1 MQYLRVRNW
10 DRWQSYRKDRGQP
23 PWIKLWRSLLRNV
36 DWLTLTDEQRG
47 QLVGIWMLAADRDGT
62 IPADPA
68 AVKLLCSMQ
77 NLPDFM
83 LFRDKGFL
91 EFDARV
97 ASSWRQGDATLASG
111 WRQRDASESESESE
125 AEKIPAPEPKP
136 KTARQAPLAA
146 SVTAVQIVTLVN
158 ERFGTNRSA
167 SPTLIRAVEILLRA
181 GHAADD
187 IMLVVR
193 HRLTNEEWFTPA
205 KFGAESLIRRDK
217 FPSMLQVAKDS
228 QPRPITSAS
237 VDEGGWEY

>member
-1 MQYLRVRNW
+1 MPSDTWL
-10 DRWQSYRKDRGQP
+10 
-23 PWIKLWRSLLRNV
+23 KLHTSLLTSAKFCNLPSNDHRWAFV
-36 DWLTLTDEQRG
+36 CLLLLAKKGLESAPESLTLGHLFLGKKRWKTVRADLIDAGLLDALGRVNGFEDS
-47 QLVGIWMLAADRDGT
+47 QLTPDAIRMRRYRERNEKRNSYGNSYANGDGDSRKQKAEEEKT
-62 IPADPA
+62 PLPP
-68 AVKLLCSMQ
+68 KL
-77 NLPDFM
+77 
-83 LFRDKGFL
+83 
-91 EFDARV
+91 
-97 ASSWRQGDATLASG
+97 
-111 WRQRDASESESESE
+111 
-125 AEKIPAPEPKP
+125 
-136 KTARQAPLAA
+136 KTARQASLAA

-205 KFGAESLIRRDK
+205 KYGAESLIRRDK